1 MKPLL
6 LKIPLSVDQSFR
18 VKTTISKQFYNQWH
32 YHSEVELILIVEG
45 SGTALIGDSVV
56 NIRSGDVL
64 LIGAN
69 LPHMFR
75 SDVEQDDN
83 AITEILTIHFLP
95 EIFEAFL
102 SLPENDSIAR
112 LLEKALV
119 GTSVRGE
126 TRKRVTELM
135 QGINY
140 IYKTMRLVSLL
151 EILNVVANSEET
163 SPISNKSLKLYA
175 NKQDE
180 SRLNRIYHYT
190 LNNFTRKITLAEI
203 ANVIHM
209 APHSFCRYFKSRT
222 QKRYSQFLLEVR
234 VGYACKLL
242 TESDHSIAVIAYESG
257 FMNDS
262 NFNRHFKL
270 ITHKTPMEY
279 KKQFHS
285 VKSSSTESDYYGLLK
300 N

>member
-18 VKTTISKQFYNQWH
+18 VKTSIAKQFYNQWH
-32 YHSEVELILIVEG
+32 YHSEVELVLIVEG
-45 SGTALIGDSVV
+45 SGTALVGDSIV
-56 NIRSGDVL
+56 NIKSGDLL

-75 SDVEQDDN
+75 SDTEQGDST
-83 AITEILTIHFLP
+83 ITEVLTIHFLP

-102 SLPENDSIAR
+102 MLPENDLIAQ
-112 LLEKALV
+112 LLKKALV
-119 GTSVRGE
+119 GISVLGE
-126 TRKRVTELM
+126 TKKNVTERM
-135 QGINY
+135 QAISY

-151 EILNVVANSEET
+151 EILNIIANSNET
-163 SPISNKSLKLYA
+163 SFISSKSLKLYT

-180 SRLNRIYHYT
+180 ARLNRIYHYT

-203 ANVIHM
+203 ANIVHM

-234 VGYACKLL
+234 VSYACRLL
-242 TESDHSIAVIAYESG
+242 TESDYSIAVIAYESG

-279 KKQFHS
+279 KKQFEFA
-285 VKSSSTESDYYGLLK
+285 KSSSS
-300 N
+300 